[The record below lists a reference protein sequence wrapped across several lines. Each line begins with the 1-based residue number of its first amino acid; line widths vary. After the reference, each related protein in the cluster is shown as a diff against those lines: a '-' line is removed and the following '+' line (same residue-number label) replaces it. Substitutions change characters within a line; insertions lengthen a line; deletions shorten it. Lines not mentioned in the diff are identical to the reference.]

1 MENTIKTY
9 LFIGGNQDGLSVPL
23 QPDLES
29 VELSAG
35 VTGKD
40 NYVYSRDTRLR
51 SMERKRVSL
60 PYLN

>member
-1 MENTIKTY
+1 MENTMKTY

-29 VELSAG
+29 VEPPAG

-40 NYVYSRDTRLR
+40 N
-51 SMERKRVSL
+51 
-60 PYLN
+60 

>member
-1 MENTIKTY
+1 MKTY

-29 VELSAG
+29 VEPPAG

-40 NYVYSRDTRLR
+40 NYVYSRDTRLC
-51 SMERKRVSL
+51 SMEHKRVSL